1 MQWQRSVLRPVVL
14 RPVVLRA
21 VVFRAVVFVLF
32 AVALPAWADTPES
45 DYPITPVPPTQIEL
59 ADGFWNS
66 RMETNRK
73 VTIPYDFQKC
83 EETGRIANFAVAA
96 GQLEGKHRGF
106 WFNDSDV
113 FKVIEGAAYSLAL
126 HPDPVLEKYLDEL
139 IAKIA
144 AAQQDDG
151 YLFTI
156 RTIHGEEPFRQQRY
170 TGKDRWSHLEHS
182 HEFYNVGHLY
192 EAAVAY
198 YQATGKRTLL
208 NVAIKNA
215 NFIDSLFGEGEGQKI
230 DVPGHQEIEIGLVKL
245 YRTTGEQRYLDLA
258 KFFLDHRG
266 VPEGRKENRVYG
278 EYCQDHQPVTEQ
290 TEAVGHAVRAAY
302 MYSGMADVAAL
313 TGETSYIRAID
324 TLWENVVGKKM
335 YLTGGIGA
343 RHHDE
348 AFGANYEL
356 PNSSAYNETCAAIG
370 NAMWNHRMFLLHGE
384 SKYIDVLERVLYNGF
399 LAGISI
405 DGDEFFYPN
414 PLASDST
421 YKFNKGSTARQG
433 WFACSCCPVNIVR
446 FIPAIAGYMY
456 AKRDDDIYVNL
467 FVPGEGTIDLDGD
480 RIRLEQQTRYPWDG
494 NVHIAVDPEKPKTF
508 TLKIR
513 IPGWVRG
520 ECVPSDLYRYENP
533 VAEKIAL
540 KVNGKEV
547 PLALEKGYATLTRR
561 WQTGDVIDLQLPM
574 RVRRVLSNSKIAEN
588 QGRVALERG
597 PLVYCL
603 EDVDNAH
610 RVADFVLPDNT
621 PIRSRFD
628 ANLLGGMVLLE
639 GTGIVAK
646 MPSEAGPTET
656 GPTETGPM
664 PFVAIPYYAWSH
676 RDPGKM
682 AVWLPRNLKT
692 LKQAAEKDKKTE

>member
-1 MQWQRSVLRPVVL
+1 MQWQRR
-14 RPVVLRA
+14 
-21 VVFRAVVFVLF
+21 VFWVIVFFLLPYT
-32 AVALPAWADTPES
+32 LPAEGNPPNS
-45 DYPITPVPPTQIEL
+45 DYPIAPIPPTEMEVGE
-59 ADGFWNS
+59 GFWQR

-73 VTIPYDFQKC
+73 VTIPYDFRKC

-96 GQLEGKHRGF
+96 GQIDGKHQGF

-151 YLFTI
+151 YLYTI
-156 RTIHGEEPFRQQRY
+156 RTIHGEEPFRLQRY
-170 TGKDRWSHLEHS
+170 TGKTRWSYLEHS
-182 HEFYNVGHLY
+182 HELYNVGHLY

-208 NVAIKNA
+208 DVAIKNA
-215 NFIDSLFGEGEGQKI
+215 NLIDRLFGEGEGQQI

-245 YRTTGEQRYLDLA
+245 YRTSGENRYLDLA

-278 EYCQDHQPVTEQ
+278 EYWQDHQPVTEQ

-313 TGETSYIRAID
+313 TGETSYVQAID

-356 PNSSAYNETCAAIG
+356 PNGSAYNETCAAIG

-384 SKYIDVLERVLYNGF
+384 SKYIDVLERILYNGF

-446 FIPAIAGYMY
+446 FIPAIAGYVY

-467 FVPGEGTIDLDGD
+467 FMPGEGTIDLGGD
-480 RIRLEQQTRYPWDG
+480 PVRLTQQTRYPWDG
-494 NVHIAVDPEKPKTF
+494 KVQITVDPERSRQF

-513 IPGWVRG
+513 IPGWTRG
-520 ECVPSDLYRYENP
+520 ECVPSDLYHYQDRAAGK
-533 VAEKIAL
+533 VSL
-540 KVNGKEV
+540 QVNGHEV
-547 PLALEKGYATLTRR
+547 PLALQQGYATISRP
-561 WQTGDVIDLQLPM
+561 WQSGDRVDLQLPM
-574 RVRRVLSNSKIAEN
+574 PIRRVLSNPQVVAN

-597 PLVYCL
+597 PLVYCV
-603 EDVDNAH
+603 EDVDNGGQA
-610 RVADFVLPDNT
+610 ANLILPDT
-621 PIRSRFD
+621 EKLDSRYEND
-628 ANLLGGMVLLE
+628 LLGGMVLLE
-639 GTGIVAK
+639 GEGLVVDPDDPAK
-646 MPSEAGPTET
+646 TKPVPLVG
-656 GPTETGPM
+656 
-664 PFVAIPYYAWSH
+664 VPYYAWNH
-676 RDPGKM
+676 REPGRM
-682 AVWLPRNLKT
+682 AVWLPRDRQT
-692 LKQAAEKDKKTE
+692 WQAQTEKAKETK